1 MVDRCLNKPRL
12 LEPLARPLVE
22 DRHELGSGAV
32 HLVAQEFGEKVM
44 VTIPLPMVV
53 QRNDKQVRV
62 FQLAQEPP
70 GVLRTRN
77 RLAQGCRQSLQY
89 RALEQK
95 LPLFL
100 RQGRQ
105 DLLCQEL
112 DDESVTTLE
121 RFDKG
126 VHILFAPQREGGE
139 IHRRGHPSVRSNR
152 VWRSPGS
159 MSRPNL

>member
-22 DRHELGSGAV
+22 DGHELGSGTV
-32 HLVAQEFGEKVM
+32 QLVAQEFGEQVM

-62 FQLAQEPP
+62 FQLAQKPP
-70 GVLRTRN
+70 GVLYPRN
-77 RLAQGCRQSLQY
+77 RFAQGRRQPLKD

-112 DDESVTTLE
+112 DDVSVTTLE

-126 VHILFAPQREGGE
+126 VHILFAPQRKGGE
-139 IHRRGHPSVRSNR
+139 INRRGPAF
-152 VWRSPGS
+152 GT
-159 MSRPNL
+159 LE

>member
-1 MVDRCLNKPRL
+1 MVDRCLNEPRL
-12 LEPLARPLVE
+12 LKPLARPPVE
-22 DRHELGSGAV
+22 HGHEPGSGV
-32 HLVAQEFGEKVM
+32 VKLISQEFGEKVM

-70 GVLRTRN
+70 GGRRTRN
-77 RLAQGCRQSLQY
+77 RLAQGCRQPLQY
-89 RALEQK
+89 RAQEQE
-95 LPLFL
+95 LLLFL

-121 RFDKG
+121 RFDKS

-139 IHRRGHPSVRSNR
+139 INRRGPSL
-152 VWRSPGS
+152 GT
-159 MSRPNL
+159 LE